1 MKIESTEAKRYDWDQ
16 CKSWNY
22 KLTHLDPKR
31 SVVYAE
37 VTGDHGDASSQ
48 DLERIY
54 YIVDGNAEFTVGSE
68 VALVSRGDVLTIPP
82 HTIVVTTPFPVLLS
96 NSFFSWS
103 SGIIEAERL

>member
-82 HTIVVTTPFPVLLS
+82 HTDCRYHALPGSTLKLVLFMELWD
-96 NSFFSWS
+96 N
-103 SGIIEAERL
+103 